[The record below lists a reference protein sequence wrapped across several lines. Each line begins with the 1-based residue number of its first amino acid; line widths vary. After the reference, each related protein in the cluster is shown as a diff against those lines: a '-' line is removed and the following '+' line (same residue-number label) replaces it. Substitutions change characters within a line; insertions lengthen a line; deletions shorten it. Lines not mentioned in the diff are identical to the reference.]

1 MGKNKNFIKKF
12 KEEESGIT
20 LVVLAITICVMA
32 ILIGITVNYTIGENG
47 ILSQSE
53 QVKANIEAAK
63 DEGQQIIDKIKSNNG
78 DSVMD
83 GAVSRE
89 DTGAPSSNGV
99 EITNVT
105 E

>member
-1 MGKNKNFIKKF
+1 MKKNKNFIKKF
-12 KEEESGIT
+12 KEEENGIT

-32 ILIGITVNYTIGENG
+32 ILIGITVNYTVGKNG

-63 DEGQQIIDKIKSNNG
+63 DEGQQVIDKIKSNNG

-83 GAVSRE
+83 GAVSKE
-89 DTGAPSSNGV
+89 DTEAPSSNGV